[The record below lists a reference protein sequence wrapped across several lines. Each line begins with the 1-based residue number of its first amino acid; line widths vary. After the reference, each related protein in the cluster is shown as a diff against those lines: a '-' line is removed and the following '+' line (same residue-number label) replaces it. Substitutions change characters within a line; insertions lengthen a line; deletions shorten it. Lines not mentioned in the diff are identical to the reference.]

1 MLSHLT
7 LATGWNIA
15 TVFSASGQYVDDRG
29 SSDGISNL
37 EDRKV
42 LGHLR
47 SQSDYIVTS
56 GLTARQENYHG
67 SKHAPI
73 VIFTRHLKSVQSVPA
88 VCSTSLYPT
97 FVFTEDAEIQG
108 VQPLN
113 LPIANIRPLAS
124 GTEPLT
130 QVAKGLEIAPG
141 MKLLYEGGVTTAKE
155 LVHGASPLRIIAT
168 IANSSADDFEKSVS
182 VVAEVFG
189 LRHADFSISSF
200 AGLANLYL
208 VFTRP

>member
-1 MLSHLT
+1 
-7 LATGWNIA
+7 
-15 TVFSASGQYVDDRG
+15 
-29 SSDGISNL
+29 
-37 EDRKV
+37 
-42 LGHLR
+42 
-47 SQSDYIVTS
+47 
-56 GLTARQENYHG
+56 
-67 SKHAPI
+67 
-73 VIFTRHLKSVQSVPA
+73 
-88 VCSTSLYPT
+88 
-97 FVFTEDAEIQG
+97 
-108 VQPLN
+108 
-113 LPIANIRPLAS
+113 
-124 GTEPLT
+124 
-130 QVAKGLEIAPG
+130 